1 MLPLPTLSEVE
12 RSFGMLYYST
22 SGKGIGGRVRVLP
35 EDFLVEEITPEG
47 YIVNDSLKALSRGK
61 GPYTLA
67 VLKKTS
73 RDLLLTVSLLQKR
86 LSAKISF
93 AGIKDRRAVTYQLIS
108 LDRPLPEPIKMKNL
122 ELWAV
127 GTSRWEVRPGEL
139 RGNRFTITIRSI
151 KGEDMR
157 SDTLSDLTWLPGYFG
172 HQRFG
177 TTRPNTHKVGRHL
190 VTGDL
195 EGAVRE
201 FLAEPYNSEPADVLS
216 FRQSLE
222 RTWDLE
228 SALSSLPPDLFYE
241 GAVIR
246 ALLSGSDY
254 HRSLRALPQRLL
266 RLFVDAYQS
275 YLFNLALS
283 ERWSKLG
290 LTDVEIGDTVSI
302 LDSSMNPSRPLK
314 VTQSNLEKLRRL
326 VESRRAVLM
335 MPVPGSNLHVEGINQ
350 EIYSRI
356 FDRERISPDHFS
368 DVMGLEFRGTMRP
381 AVFYPLD
388 LQTLGASEDDLDPGK
403 TKITIKFTLP
413 RGFYATVLLREI
425 MKPKDPKSV
434 GF

>member
-1 MLPLPTLSEVE
+1 MPPLPTLSEVE

-22 SGKGIGGRVRVLP
+22 SGKGIGGRVRVQP
-35 EDFLVEEITPEG
+35 EDFVVEEITPEG
-47 YIVNDSLKALSRGK
+47 HIVNDSLKVLSRGR

-67 VLKKTS
+67 VLKKSS

-127 GTSRWEVRPGEL
+127 GTSIWEVRPGEL

-151 KGEDMR
+151 NGEDLR
-157 SDTLSDLTWLPGYFG
+157 PDPLSDLTWLPGYFG

-177 TTRPNTHKVGRHL
+177 TTRLNTHKVGRHL

-195 EGAVRE
+195 QGAVRE
-201 FLAEPYNSEPADVLS
+201 FLAEPYDSEPADVLS
-216 FRQSLE
+216 FRQTLK
-222 RTWDLE
+222 RTWDLK

-283 ERWSKLG
+283 ERWSNWG
-290 LTDVEIGDTVSI
+290 LTDLESGDTVSI
-302 LDSSMNPSRPLK
+302 LDRSMNPSRPLK

-326 VESRRAVLM
+326 VESRRAVLL
-335 MPVPGSNLHVEGINQ
+335 MPVPGSNLRVEGINQ

-356 FDRERISPDHFS
+356 FDRERISPDDFS
-368 DVMGLEFRGTMRP
+368 DVMGLEFRGAMRP

-388 LQTLGASEDDLDPGK
+388 LQTLGASEDDLHPGK
-403 TKITIKFTLP
+403 IKITIKFTLP

-425 MKPKDPKSV
+425 MKPKDPKSA